1 MGGAGA
7 VGPLRWWELVARAL
21 APAPTAIAVCV
32 VALSAYHAVAYR
44 PPVRIAT
51 VDLEGV
57 VEALELQ
64 FADLV
69 SRPGATDADRE
80 KALALAESAAPQMSR
95 AVSELVSECGC
106 LVLVKNAVVG
116 QAGMDLTQRLK
127 ERMNVAN
134 VDVKAIRARLAGGKP
149 DGASKR

>member
-1 MGGAGA
+1 MGDTGA
-7 VGPLRWWELVARAL
+7 VQRLRWRELCAGTFAS
-21 APAPTAIAVCV
+21 AATAITVCL
-32 VALSAYHAVAYR
+32 VALSAYHALAYQ

-64 FADLV
+64 FVDLAA
-69 SRPGATDADRE
+69 RPGATEADRE
-80 KALALAESAAPQMSR
+80 KARALAEDAALQMSR
-95 AVSELVSECGC
+95 AVSELVSDCGC

-127 ERMNVAN
+127 ERMNVAD
-134 VDVKAIRARLAGGKP
+134 VDVKAIRARLSGGKP
-149 DGASKR
+149 DEPSKR